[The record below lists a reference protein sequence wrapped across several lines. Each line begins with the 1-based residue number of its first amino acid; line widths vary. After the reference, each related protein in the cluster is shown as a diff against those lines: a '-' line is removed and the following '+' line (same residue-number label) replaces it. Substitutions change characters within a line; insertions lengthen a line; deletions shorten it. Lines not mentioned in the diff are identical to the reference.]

1 LTPADDRDWIATIPS
16 WPNNFSYRPM
26 KEVGLELSKELRDPN
41 GPHRV
46 DIIIA
51 LTHSRVPNDI
61 RLAKELGAVSN
72 RDTQNEHGIDL
83 IIGGHDHVCW
93 L

>member
-1 LTPADDRDWIATIPS
+1 
-16 WPNNFSYRPM
+16 M

-93 L
+93 LLCVVHQLTPDILRS